1 MIYRQFSI
9 THYFLTMYDY
19 ESNFKQK
26 ILLFILQKENEIDIL
41 IQSINEKNHR
51 DVQIIQRKTEET
63 KELILSNIVWID
75 ACWGRDGF

>member
-1 MIYRQFSI
+1 
-9 THYFLTMYDY
+9 MYDY

-63 KELILSNIVWID
+63 KKLILSNIVWID
-75 ACWGRDGF
+75 ACSKVI